1 MPIKIPVNLPAA
13 RTLEQENIF
22 IINEKRATT
31 QDIRPLRILILNLMP
46 TKIVTETQLAR
57 LLGNTPLQIEM
68 DLLKIEGRE
77 PKNTS
82 KEHMITF
89 YKTFSEVKD
98 EFFDGMI
105 ITGAPV

>member
-68 DLLKIEGRE
+68 DLLNI
-77 PKNTS
+77 
-82 KEHMITF
+82 
-89 YKTFSEVKD
+89 
-98 EFFDGMI
+98 
-105 ITGAPV
+105 